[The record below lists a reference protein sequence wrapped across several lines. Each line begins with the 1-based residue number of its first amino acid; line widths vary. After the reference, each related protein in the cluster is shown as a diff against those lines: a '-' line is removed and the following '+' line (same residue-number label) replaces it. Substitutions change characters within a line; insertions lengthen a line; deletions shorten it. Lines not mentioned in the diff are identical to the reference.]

1 MLVHY
6 EGVAEMTPAKRWR
19 ELENLIY
26 LTTADDVLVE
36 TPNMAYTHSYRNG
49 FDRAL
54 RWVEEQMKELEGK

>member
-1 MLVHY
+1 
-6 EGVAEMTPAKRWR
+6 MTPAKRWR